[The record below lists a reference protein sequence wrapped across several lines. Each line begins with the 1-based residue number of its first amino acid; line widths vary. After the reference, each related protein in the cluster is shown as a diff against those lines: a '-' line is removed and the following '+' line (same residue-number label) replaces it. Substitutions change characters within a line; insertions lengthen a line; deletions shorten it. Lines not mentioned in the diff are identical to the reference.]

1 MPGGSQSP
9 VRPVPPDCFMINSL
23 RVLAQRAFVLAGLS
37 LPILLQ
43 PAARAQQG
51 GSLDSTFNPGAA
63 AISSFTN
70 TSVFSGSVTGI
81 AIQADGSAVVGGNFS
96 SANGANR
103 GNIARVNANGGLDA
117 TYGQGLGFND
127 VVRAVILQPNGLAL
141 VGGLFTQYDGQ
152 PVPRI
157 ARLNADGT
165 LDASFNA
172 TGVET
177 GRGPNSSVRA
187 IAVQGDGNVLIGGF
201 FTTFSDD
208 GVRLVTANRIA
219 RLNGADGLFDSSFN
233 PGAGADD
240 SVEAVAVQG
249 DGLIVIGGAFN
260 TYNNSARS
268 RIARLNADGTLDGTF
283 VTPFFNAPVRA
294 LAIQPDGKILVAG
307 DFAVSFNGVTSRGI
321 TRLNANGSIDPTFT
335 PGVGANNNVQ
345 TLALQA
351 NGSFVIGGDF
361 TTVNNT
367 AAVRVARLTS
377 AGVVDATFTAGAGAN
392 ATVRSLAVQTDGNI
406 LLGGDFSQVNNAVE
420 IALARLTATGAV
432 DPAFNP
438 GGQGFGFTATEVDA
452 LAVNVN
458 KIYVGGNFSS
468 INGNGRHNI
477 DRLNSDGTPDAGFNP
492 GQGTDGIVR
501 AIVPDT
507 LGGTSADGTTTG
519 AFIAGDFLSVQNVA
533 SPRVARLNPDGS
545 FDAGFGTGLQADGA
559 VRALALDGTG
569 LIVGGDFTR
578 YDGASFRGLVRVS
591 AFNGVVDGTF
601 NLSGGGADN
610 SVRAIAVQA
619 DGRIVVGGDFQ
630 SFNGVSRNF
639 FARLLNDGTLDTTF
653 NTGTGANGSVEALVL
668 QSDGRVII
676 GGAFSTVNGS
686 ARRGVARLNASG
698 TVDPTFNAALDA
710 NAIVDT
716 IALQPDGKVVIGGD
730 FTNIGGFGRS
740 NVARL
745 NSDGT
750 LDTTFNPGSGANG
763 SVRALVIKNNG
774 KTVIGG
780 TFSSINGVSRARLA
794 QLNGDTAPGTVQF
807 TTDAFNVSESLNS
820 VTVTV
825 SRTGGAAGA
834 VSVDYTTAD
843 GSATAG
849 SDYTAVTG
857 TLTWAAGDLTNKTIT
872 VPILL
877 DAIAEPTETFTL
889 VLSSP
894 DDDVNLGT
902 PNRATVNIL
911 DNPPALL
918 QFTQATYAG
927 FEKSPFGSITVAVS
941 RIGNTVGPVSVDY
954 NLRGITAT
962 PGIDAQTSDYFDTAG
977 TLSWAD
983 GDGTPKTFVVTIFN
997 DDVPEFDETLQ
1008 AILSNPLGAAAL
1020 GNPALATLTIHDD
1033 DAAPIVQFSA
1043 TNYTVSEGGAFAVI
1057 TATRSA
1063 SDIGRVTVDYVTNGG
1078 TATSNADYTP
1088 VVGTLTWE
1096 PGDLSPKSF
1105 RIPIINDTAMESP
1118 ETVLINLGNPTGGAV
1133 IGTRGTA
1140 TLTITDDDMPSTVQ
1154 FSAATYNSP
1163 AGSAQATVTV
1173 TRTGGTGSAVTV
1185 NYATADGTAVAGTD
1199 YAATTGTLN
1208 FAVGDTAAKTF
1219 IVPILNSSAQATQR
1233 SFTVTLSSATGTT
1246 LGTISTATVTILG
1259 DATPVV
1265 TVTAKQP
1272 EVTEGLGAGKFI
1284 VARSGGNLGADL
1296 VVRFQFKGAA
1306 QPGSDFAGVGKKV
1319 TIPAGKTSVKVRI
1332 TPFNDGV
1339 AEGDEKVKLILTP
1352 TTDYT
1357 IGSPAVAIIVVH
1369 DANAQ

>member
-1 MPGGSQSP
+1 MPGGFGSQRTLRRLT
-9 VRPVPPDCFMINSL
+9 VFMINSL

-37 LPILLQ
+37 LPILLPPQ
-43 PAARAQQG
+43 ARAQQG
-51 GSLDSTFNPGAA
+51 GSLDTTFNPGAS

-81 AIQADGSAVVGGNFS
+81 AVQGDGSIVVGGNFS
-96 SANGANR
+96 SANGFNR
-103 GNIARVNANGGLDA
+103 GNIARVNASGVLDA
-117 TYGQGLGFND
+117 AYGDGPGFND
-127 VVRAVILQPNGLAL
+127 VVRAVTLQADGLAL
-141 VGGLFTQYDGQ
+141 VGGLFTQYEGQ
-152 PVPRI
+152 LVPRI

-172 TGVET
+172 TGANT
-177 GRGPNSSVRA
+177 GPNSSVRA

-201 FTTFSDD
+201 FTTFSND
-208 GVRLVTANRIA
+208 GLTVFTANRIA
-219 RLNGADGLFDSSFN
+219 RLNGADGTFDPSFN
-233 PGAGADD
+233 AGAGADD

-249 DGLIVIGGAFN
+249 DGLVVIGGAFN

-268 RIARLNADGTLDGTF
+268 RIARLNPDGTLDGTF

-307 DFAVSFNGVTSRGI
+307 DFAVSSNGVTSRGI
-321 TRLNANGSIDPTFT
+321 TRLNANGSIDATFA

-351 NGSFVIGGDF
+351 NGSVVIGGDF
-361 TTVNNT
+361 TTVNNA
-367 AAVRVARLTS
+367 AAVHVARLTA
-377 AGVVDATFTAGAGAN
+377 AGAVDTTFVTGAGAN
-392 ATVRSLAVQTDGNI
+392 ATVRSLAVQANGNI
-406 LLGGDFSQVNNAVE
+406 LLGGDFSQVNNVVE
-420 IALARLTATGAV
+420 IALARLTPNGAV

-468 INGNGRHNI
+468 INGNGRRNI

-501 AIVPDT
+501 AIVPDAF
-507 LGGTSADGTTTG
+507 GGTSADGTTTG
-519 AFIAGDFLSVQNVA
+519 AFIGGDFLSVQGVV
-533 SPRVARLNPDGS
+533 SPRLARLNPDGS
-545 FDAGFGTGLQADGA
+545 FDPGFGTSVQADGA
-559 VRALALDGTG
+559 VRALALSPQG
-569 LIVGGDFTR
+569 LIVGGDFTQ
-578 YDGASFRGLVRVS
+578 YDGAPFRGIVRVNTFS
-591 AFNGVVDGTF
+591 GAADASFNI
-601 NLSGGGADN
+601 SGGGADN

-639 FARLLNDGTLDTTF
+639 FARLLTDGTLDATF
-653 NTGTGANGSVEALVL
+653 NTGTGANGSVEAVAV
-668 QSDGRVII
+668 QPDGRVII
-676 GGAFSTVNGS
+676 GGAFSTVGG
-686 ARRGVARLNASG
+686 AAHRGVARVNASG
-698 TVDPTFNAALDA
+698 TIDPTFNAALDA

-730 FTNIGGFGRS
+730 FINIGGFGRS

-750 LDTTFNPGSGANG
+750 LDATFNPGSGANG

-780 TFSSINGVSRARLA
+780 TFSAVSGAPRARLA
-794 QLNGDTAPGTVQF
+794 QLNGDTPPGAVQF
-807 TTDAFNVSESLNS
+807 TTDAFSVSESADS
-820 VTVTV
+820 VLVTV

-849 SDYTAVTG
+849 SDYFATSG

-872 VPILL
+872 VPIRT

-911 DNPPALL
+911 DNPPASL
-918 QFTQATYAG
+918 QFTQAAYSG
-927 FEKSPFGSITVAVS
+927 FEKSLFGSITVAVS
-941 RIGNTVGPVSVDY
+941 RVGNTVGRVSVDY
-954 NLRGITAT
+954 NLQDITAFA
-962 PGIDAQTSDYFDTAG
+962 GIDPTTGDYFGTAG
-977 TLSWAD
+977 TLSWED

-997 DDVPEFDETLQ
+997 DDVPEPDETLQ
-1008 AILSNPLGAAAL
+1008 AVLSNPLGAAAL
-1020 GNPALATLTIHDD
+1020 GNPAVATLTIHDD

-1043 TNYTVSEGGAFAVI
+1043 TNYTVSEGGGFAVI

-1063 SDIGRVTVDYVTNGG
+1063 SDIGQVTVDYVTNGG
-1078 TATSNADYTP
+1078 TATANADYTP
-1088 VVGTLTWE
+1088 VVGTLTWQ

-1105 RIPIINDTAMESP
+1105 QVPIINDTSMESP
-1118 ETVLINLGNPTGGAV
+1118 ETVLITLGNPTGGAV
-1133 IGTRGTA
+1133 LGARGTA

-1163 AGSAQATVTV
+1163 AGSAQATITV
-1173 TRTGGTGSAVTV
+1173 TRTGGTGTAVTV

-1199 YAATTGTLN
+1199 YAATKGTLN
-1208 FAVGDTAAKTF
+1208 FAVGDAAAKTF
-1219 IVPILNSSAQATQR
+1219 IVPILNSSAQTTQK
-1233 SFTVTLSSATGTT
+1233 SFTVSLSGATGTT
-1246 LGTISTATVTILG
+1246 VGTTGTATVTILG

-1265 TVTAKQP
+1265 TVAAKQP
-1272 EVTEGLGAGKFI
+1272 AVTEGLSKGKFI
-1284 VARSGGNLGADL
+1284 ITRSGGNLGADL
-1296 VVRFQFKGAA
+1296 VVRFQLKGAA
-1306 QPGSDFAGVGKKV
+1306 QPGSDFSAIGKKV
-1319 TIPAGKTSVKVRI
+1319 TIPAGQTSVKVKFAPR
-1332 TPFNDGV
+1332 NDGV
-1339 AEGDEKVKLILTP
+1339 VEGDEKVKLVLTP